1 MLEAAME
8 DELQIR
14 LSRDQAI
21 VLSAWLDRQM
31 TSPSFA
37 ENAID
42 DRAVWSPLLRI
53 SGTLEQVL
61 VEIFREDYN
70 QTLDSSRERLIAGL
84 GEFGASESPS

>member
-1 MLEAAME
+1 ME

-37 ENAID
+37 ANAID

-53 SGTLEQVL
+53 SGALEQML
-61 VEIFREDYN
+61 VEIFRGDYN
-70 QTLDSSRERLIAGL
+70 RVLDSSRERLISKL
-84 GEFGASESPS
+84 GDFGAPESSR

>member
-1 MLEAAME
+1 ME

-31 TSPSFA
+31 TKPSFA

-53 SGTLEQVL
+53 SGILEQVL
-61 VEIFREDYN
+61 VEIFRGDYN
-70 QTLDSSRERLIAGL
+70 QVLDSSRGRLIAEL
-84 GEFGASESPS
+84 GDFGAPESSR

>member
-1 MLEAAME
+1 MK

-31 TSPSFA
+31 ARPSFA

-53 SGTLEQVL
+53 SGTLEQAL
-61 VEIFREDYN
+61 VEIFRDDYN
-70 QTLDSSRERLIAGL
+70 QVLDSSRGRLIAEL
-84 GEFGASESPS
+84 GDFGVPESSR

>member
-1 MLEAAME
+1 MMME
-8 DELQIR
+8 DELLIR

-37 ENAID
+37 EGVID

-53 SGTLEQVL
+53 LGTLEQKL

-70 QTLDSSRERLIAGL
+70 KVLDSSRERLIAGL
-84 GEFGASESPS
+84 GEFGAPQPPR

>member
-1 MLEAAME
+1 ME
-8 DELQIR
+8 DELQVR

-37 ENAID
+37 ENAIG

-53 SGTLEQVL
+53 SGAREQML

-70 QTLDSSRERLIAGL
+70 RVLDYRGK
-84 GEFGASESPS
+84 G